1 MRLST
6 RAWHP
11 LDFLKAI
18 KSIHFLSSLYSTLTR
33 TILVRALRRAFAI
46 RHLLPEFLG
55 FLLRDQNQR
64 RQTDKEQNKKLARRV
79 QVPWISYFQ
88 FAHFLYIVFC
98 RTAVR
103 GAQFRKPMIS

>member
-64 RQTDKEQNKKLARRV
+64 RQTDKEQNKEIGTPSPGTLDFLFSIRAFFVYSFFVARLSEGLNFV
-79 QVPWISYFQ
+79 NQ
-88 FAHFLYIVFC
+88 
-98 RTAVR
+98 
-103 GAQFRKPMIS
+103 